1 MSIWAIIPIKSA
13 SDAKMRLASALP
25 PVRRTAL
32 VRAMLAHVVASAE
45 AARTIDHVGLIGP
58 SRHGL
63 PETLPLLVDPG
74 EGLNAAL
81 AAALAH
87 AAAKGAAR
95 VVILPADLPQLT
107 ANDINLLA
115 AAPAGTIAIASD
127 RHGTGTNAL
136 SLPLPAA
143 CGFTFAFG
151 SDSCALHHAEAA
163 RLGLGLEEVC
173 SAGLA
178 NDVDL
183 PADLP
188 NADGLL

>member
-1 MSIWAIIPIKSA
+1 
-13 SDAKMRLASALP
+13 MRLASALP

-32 VRAMLAHVVASAE
+32 VRAMLAHVVT
-45 AARTIDHVGLIGP
+45 AAQAAQTIDHLCLIGP

-63 PETLPLLVDPG
+63 PETLPLLTDPG
-74 EGLNAAL
+74 RGLNPAL
-81 AAALAH
+81 TAALAH
-87 AAAKGAAR
+87 AAAHGAAR
-95 VVILPADLPQLT
+95 VLILPADLPLLT
-107 ANDINLLA
+107 TNDINLLA
-115 AAPAGTIAIASD
+115 AAPAGTIAIAPD

-143 CGFTFAFG
+143 AGFTFAFG

-163 RLGLGLEEVC
+163 RLGLRLEEVC
-173 SAGLA
+173 SSGLA

-188 NADGLL
+188 DADALLQG